1 MSLTLH
7 ILVVRFL
14 YRYHIPIGVIM
25 NRSFINKIYDKISL
39 NPPLVL
45 SLGFAILITIG
56 GVLLS
61 LPFFTNSGEAT
72 DLIDSMFVA
81 ASASCVTGLT
91 PVNTLEHWNTY
102 GHVLIIIL
110 IQIGGLG
117 VMSLASI
124 IPLIL
129 GKKIGM
135 KSRQILKEQLN
146 VESLEG
152 MIVLFKYV
160 LVFTFGTEILGAI
173 LLSIKFIPMYGA
185 GRGVWVAIFHSISA
199 FCNAGF
205 DILGDSLYPL
215 RSDLLVNL
223 TLSALVI
230 VGGLGFVVTNELF
243 RRRSFKNISTH
254 SKLVLMVSGILL
266 ALGTIM
272 FLLLEGG
279 DGVLQHEGVKG
290 SILESFF
297 QSVVARTAGFYSV
310 NLANI
315 KDSTALMLMGL
326 MFVGGSPGSTA
337 GGIKTTTLGVLFL
350 STHAVTR
357 GEREP
362 VVFGRHIGTE
372 IIRKALAI
380 FLVSITIIL
389 SVSFILTITESA
401 PLVDILYETV
411 SALATVGAS
420 KGMTPDLTDI
430 GKVLITVCMY
440 LGRLGPMTMAFA
452 FGMKDKKS
460 LIRYPESFISIG

>member
-1 MSLTLH
+1 
-7 ILVVRFL
+7 
-14 YRYHIPIGVIM
+14 M
-25 NRSFINKIYDKISL
+25 NKNFINRIYDKISL

-45 SLGFAILITIG
+45 SLGFAILISVG
-56 GVLLS
+56 GILLS
-61 LPFFTNSGEAT
+61 LPFFTNSGQAT
-72 DLIDSMFVA
+72 DLIDSFFVA

-102 GHVLIIIL
+102 GHVLLIIL

-160 LVFTFGTEILGAI
+160 LIFSFGTEILGAI
-173 LLSIKFIPMYGA
+173 LLSIRFVPLYGL
-185 GRGVWVAIFHSISA
+185 GQGLWISIFHSISA

-205 DILGDSLYPL
+205 DILGDSIYPL
-215 RSDLLVNL
+215 RDDVLVNS
-223 TLSALVI
+223 TLSFLII
-230 VGGLGFVVTNELF
+230 VGGLGFVVTSELF

-254 SKLVLMVSGILL
+254 SKLVLMITAILL
-266 ALGTIM
+266 TLGTVLFY
-272 FLLLEGG
+272 FLESRG
-279 DGVLQHEGVKG
+279 GVLQEESLKG

-310 NLANI
+310 DLSKI
-315 KDSTALMLMGL
+315 KDSTAIMLMGL

-337 GGIKTTTLGVLFL
+337 GGIKTTTLGVLVL
-350 STHAVTR
+350 STAAVIR
-357 GEREP
+357 GENEP
-362 VVFGRHIGTE
+362 VVFGRHIGTD

-380 FLVSITIIL
+380 FLVSFGIVL
-389 SVSFILTITESA
+389 SVSFILTITENA
-401 PLVDILYETV
+401 GLVDIMYETV

-420 KGMTPDLTDI
+420 KGLTADLSRV
-430 GKVLITVCMY
+430 GKILITICMY

-452 FGMKDKKS
+452 FGMKVKKS
-460 LIRYPESFISIG
+460 PIRYPESFISIG

>member
-1 MSLTLH
+1 
-7 ILVVRFL
+7 
-14 YRYHIPIGVIM
+14 M
-25 NRSFINKIYDKISL
+25 NKNFINKLYDKISL
-39 NPPLVL
+39 NPPMVL

-56 GVLLS
+56 GLLLS
-61 LPFFTNSGEAT
+61 LPFFTKSGQAT
-72 DLIDSMFVA
+72 PLVDSLFVA

-102 GHVLIIIL
+102 GHILIIIL

-160 LVFTFGTEILGAI
+160 LAFTFGTEILGAI
-173 LLSIKFIPMYGA
+173 LLSIKFIPLYGA
-185 GRGVWVAIFHSISA
+185 GTGIWYAIFHSISA

-205 DILGDSLYPL
+205 DILGDSIFPF
-215 RSDLLVNL
+215 RDDLLINL

-230 VGGLGFVVTNELF
+230 VGGLGFVVTSELF
-243 RRRSFKNISTH
+243 RRRSFKKLSTH
-254 SKLVLMVSGILL
+254 SKLVIMVTGILL
-266 ALGTIM
+266 IFGTVM
-272 FLLLEGG
+272 FLFLENE
-279 DGVLQHEGVKG
+279 DGVLQYESLKG

-310 NLANI
+310 DLSQI

-350 STHAVTR
+350 STHAVVR
-357 GEREP
+357 GESEP
-362 VVFGRHIGTE
+362 VVFGRHISTE
-372 IIRKALAI
+372 TVRKALAI
-380 FLVSITIIL
+380 FLVSIFIIL
-389 SVSFILTITESA
+389 SVSFMLTITESA

-420 KGMTPDLTDI
+420 KGMTPHLTDA
-430 GKVLITVCMY
+430 GKNLITLCMY
-440 LGRLGPMTMAFA
+440 LGRIGPMTMAFA
-452 FGMKDKKS
+452 FGMKAKKS

>member
-1 MSLTLH
+1 
-7 ILVVRFL
+7 
-14 YRYHIPIGVIM
+14 M
-25 NRSFINKIYDKISL
+25 NKNFINKLYDKISL
-39 NPPLVL
+39 NPPMVL

-56 GVLLS
+56 GLLLS
-61 LPFFTNSGEAT
+61 LPFFTKSGQAT
-72 DLIDSMFVA
+72 PLVDSLFVA

-102 GHVLIIIL
+102 GHILIIIL

-160 LVFTFGTEILGAI
+160 LAFTFGTEILGAI
-173 LLSIKFIPMYGA
+173 LLSIKFIPLYGA
-185 GRGVWVAIFHSISA
+185 GKGVWYAVFHSISA

-205 DILGDSLYPL
+205 DILGDSIFPF
-215 RSDLLVNL
+215 RDDLLINL
-223 TLSALVI
+223 TLSFLVI
-230 VGGLGFVVTNELF
+230 VGGLGFVVTSELF
-243 RRRSFKNISTH
+243 RRRSFKKLSTH
-254 SKLVLMVSGILL
+254 SKLVIMVTGILL
-266 ALGTIM
+266 IFGTVM
-272 FLLLEGG
+272 FLFLENE
-279 DGVLQHEGVKG
+279 DGVLQYESLKG

-310 NLANI
+310 DLSQI

-337 GGIKTTTLGVLFL
+337 GGIKTTTLGVLVL
-350 STHAVTR
+350 STHAVVR
-357 GEREP
+357 GESEP

-372 IIRKALAI
+372 TVRKALAI
-380 FLVSITIIL
+380 FLVSIVIIL
-389 SVSFILTITESA
+389 SVSFMLAITESA

-420 KGMTPDLTDI
+420 KGITPHLTDA
-430 GKVLITVCMY
+430 GKNLITLCMY
-440 LGRLGPMTMAFA
+440 LGRIGPMTMAFA
-452 FGMKDKKS
+452 FGMKAKKS

>member
-1 MSLTLH
+1 
-7 ILVVRFL
+7 
-14 YRYHIPIGVIM
+14 M
-25 NRSFINKIYDKISL
+25 NKSFINRIYDKISL

-45 SLGFAILITIG
+45 SLGFAILISLG
-56 GVLLS
+56 GILLS
-61 LPFFTNSGEAT
+61 LQFFTKSGQAT
-72 DLIDSMFVA
+72 DLIDSFFVA

-102 GHVLIIIL
+102 GHVLLIIL

-160 LVFTFGTEILGAI
+160 LIFTFGTEILGAI
-173 LLSIKFIPMYGA
+173 LLSIRFVPIYGM
-185 GRGVWVAIFHSISA
+185 GEGIWISIFHSISA

-205 DILGDSLYPL
+205 DILGDSIYPL
-215 RSDLLVNL
+215 RDDLLVNL
-223 TLSALVI
+223 TLSFLVI
-230 VGGLGFVVTNELF
+230 VGGLGFVVTSELF
-243 RRRSFKNISTH
+243 RRRSFKKISTH
-254 SKLVLMVSGILL
+254 SKLVLMMTAILL
-266 ALGTIM
+266 FLGTVVFY
-272 FLLLEGG
+272 FLERRG
-279 DGVLQHEGVKG
+279 GVLAEESLKG

-310 NLANI
+310 DLSKI

-337 GGIKTTTLGVLFL
+337 GGIKTTTLGVLIL
-350 STHAVTR
+350 STAAVIR
-357 GEREP
+357 GENEP
-362 VVFGRHIGTE
+362 VVFGRHIGTDV
-372 IIRKALAI
+372 IRKALAI
-380 FLVSITIIL
+380 FLVSFGIVL
-389 SVSFILTITESA
+389 SVSFILTITENA
-401 PLVDILYETV
+401 GLVDIMYETV

-420 KGMTPDLTDI
+420 KGLTADLSRV
-430 GKVLITVCMY
+430 GKILITICMY

-452 FGMKDKKS
+452 FGMKVKKS
-460 LIRYPESFISIG
+460 PIRYPESFISIG

>member
-1 MSLTLH
+1 M
-7 ILVVRFL
+7 VRFL
-14 YRYHIPIGVIM
+14 YRYYKAIGVIM
-25 NRSFINKIYDKISL
+25 NKSFINKIYDKITL

-45 SLGFAILITIG
+45 SLGFAILITFG

-61 LPFFTNSGEAT
+61 LPFFTKSGEAT

-91 PVNTLEHWNTY
+91 PVNTFEHWNTY
-102 GHVLIIIL
+102 GHVLLIIL

-129 GKKIGM
+129 GEKIGM

-160 LVFTFGTEILGAI
+160 LVFTFGIEILGAI
-173 LLSIKFIPMYGA
+173 LLSFRFIPLYGA
-185 GRGVWVAIFHSISA
+185 GTGIWYSIFHSISA

-205 DILGDSLYPL
+205 DILGDSIYPF
-215 RSDLLVNL
+215 RDDILVNL

-230 VGGLGFVVTNELF
+230 VGGLGFVVTSELF
-243 RRRSFKNISTH
+243 RRRSFEKISTH
-254 SKLVLMVSGILL
+254 SKLVLLISGALL
-266 ALGTIM
+266 VLGTVM
-272 FLLLEGG
+272 FLFLENG
-279 DGVLQHEGVKG
+279 DGVLQYESVKG

-310 NLANI
+310 DLSKI

-337 GGIKTTTLGVLFL
+337 GGIKTTTLGVLFI
-350 STHAVTR
+350 STHAVVR
-357 GEREP
+357 GESEP
-362 VVFGRHIGTE
+362 VVFGRHIG
-372 IIRKALAI
+372 IDVVRKALAI
-380 FLVSITIIL
+380 FLVSITIVL

-401 PLVDILYETV
+401 RLVDILYETV

-420 KGMTPDLTDI
+420 KGITADLSDV
-430 GKVLITVCMY
+430 GKILITFCMY

>member
-1 MSLTLH
+1 
-7 ILVVRFL
+7 
-14 YRYHIPIGVIM
+14 M
-25 NRSFINKIYDKISL
+25 NKNFINKLYDKISL
-39 NPPLVL
+39 NPPMVL

-56 GVLLS
+56 GLLLS
-61 LPFFTNSGEAT
+61 LPFFTKSGQAT
-72 DLIDSMFVA
+72 PLVDSLFVA

-102 GHVLIIIL
+102 GHILIIIL

-160 LVFTFGTEILGAI
+160 LAFTFGTEVLGAI
-173 LLSIKFIPMYGA
+173 LLSIKFVPLYGA
-185 GRGVWVAIFHSISA
+185 GKGVWYAVFHSISA

-205 DILGDSLYPL
+205 DILGDSIFPF
-215 RSDLLVNL
+215 RDDLLINL
-223 TLSALVI
+223 TLCALVI
-230 VGGLGFVVTNELF
+230 VGGLGFVVTSELF
-243 RRRSFKNISTH
+243 RRRSFKKLSTH
-254 SKLVLMVSGILL
+254 SKLVLMVTAILL
-266 ALGTIM
+266 VLGTVM
-272 FLLLEGG
+272 FLFLENE
-279 DGVLQHEGVKG
+279 DGVLQYETLKG

-310 NLANI
+310 DLSKI

-350 STHAVTR
+350 STHAVVR
-357 GEREP
+357 GESEP

-372 IIRKALAI
+372 TVRKALAI
-380 FLVSITIIL
+380 FLVSIVIIL
-389 SVSFILTITESA
+389 SVSFMLTITESA

-420 KGMTPDLTDI
+420 KGITPHLTDA
-430 GKVLITVCMY
+430 GKNLITLCMY
-440 LGRLGPMTMAFA
+440 LGRIGPMTMAFA
-452 FGMKDKKS
+452 FGMKAKKS

>member
-1 MSLTLH
+1 
-7 ILVVRFL
+7 
-14 YRYHIPIGVIM
+14 M
-25 NRSFINKIYDKISL
+25 NKSFINKIYDKITL

-45 SLGFAILITIG
+45 SLGFAILITFG

-61 LPFFTNSGEAT
+61 LPFFTKSGEAT

-91 PVNTLEHWNTY
+91 PVNTFEHWNTY
-102 GHVLIIIL
+102 GHVLLIIL

-160 LVFTFGTEILGAI
+160 LVFTFGIEILGAI
-173 LLSIKFIPMYGA
+173 LLSFRFIPLYGA
-185 GRGVWVAIFHSISA
+185 GTGIWYSIFHSISA

-205 DILGDSLYPL
+205 DILGDSIYPF
-215 RSDLLVNL
+215 RDDILVNL
-223 TLSALVI
+223 TLSSLVI
-230 VGGLGFVVTNELF
+230 VGGLGFVVTSELF
-243 RRRSFKNISTH
+243 RRRSFEKISTH
-254 SKLVLMVSGILL
+254 SKLVLLISGALL
-266 ALGTIM
+266 VLGTVM
-272 FLLLEGG
+272 FLFLENG
-279 DGVLQHEGVKG
+279 DGVLQYESVKG

-310 NLANI
+310 DLSKI

-337 GGIKTTTLGVLFL
+337 GGIKTTTLGVLFI
-350 STHAVTR
+350 STHAVVR
-357 GEREP
+357 GESEP
-362 VVFGRHIGTE
+362 VVFGRHIGMDVV
-372 IIRKALAI
+372 RKALAI

-401 PLVDILYETV
+401 RLVDILYETV

-420 KGMTPDLTDI
+420 KGITADLSDV
-430 GKVLITVCMY
+430 GKILITFCMY

>member
-1 MSLTLH
+1 
-7 ILVVRFL
+7 
-14 YRYHIPIGVIM
+14 M
-25 NRSFINKIYDKISL
+25 NKNFINKLYDKISL
-39 NPPLVL
+39 NPPMVL
-45 SLGFAILITIG
+45 SLGFAILIIAG
-56 GVLLS
+56 GLLLS
-61 LPFFTNSGEAT
+61 LPFFTKSGQAT
-72 DLIDSMFVA
+72 PLVDSLFVA

-102 GHVLIIIL
+102 GHILIIIL

-160 LVFTFGTEILGAI
+160 LAFTFGTEVLGAI
-173 LLSIKFIPMYGA
+173 LLSIKFVPLYGA
-185 GRGVWVAIFHSISA
+185 GKGVWYAVFHSISA

-205 DILGDSLYPL
+205 DILGDSIFPF
-215 RSDLLVNL
+215 RDDLLINL
-223 TLSALVI
+223 TLCALVI
-230 VGGLGFVVTNELF
+230 VGGLGFVVTSELF
-243 RRRSFKNISTH
+243 RRRSFKKLSTH
-254 SKLVLMVSGILL
+254 SKLVLMVTAILL
-266 ALGTIM
+266 VLGTVM
-272 FLLLEGG
+272 FLFLENE
-279 DGVLQHEGVKG
+279 DGVLQYETLKG

-310 NLANI
+310 DLSKI

-337 GGIKTTTLGVLFL
+337 GGIKTTTLGVLVL
-350 STHAVTR
+350 STHAVVR
-357 GEREP
+357 GESEP

-372 IIRKALAI
+372 TVRKALAI
-380 FLVSITIIL
+380 FLVSIVIIL
-389 SVSFILTITESA
+389 SVSFMLTITESA

-420 KGMTPDLTDI
+420 KGITPHLTDA
-430 GKVLITVCMY
+430 GKNLITLCMY
-440 LGRLGPMTMAFA
+440 LGRIGPMTMAFA
-452 FGMKDKKS
+452 FGMKAKKS

>member
-1 MSLTLH
+1 
-7 ILVVRFL
+7 
-14 YRYHIPIGVIM
+14 M
-25 NRSFINKIYDKISL
+25 NKNFINKIYDKISL

-45 SLGFAILITIG
+45 SLGFAILISIG
-56 GVLLS
+56 GILLS
-61 LPFFTNSGEAT
+61 LPFFTKSGQAT
-72 DLIDSMFVA
+72 DLIDAFFVA

-102 GHVLIIIL
+102 GHILIIIL

-160 LVFTFGTEILGAI
+160 LIFTFGTEILGAI
-173 LLSIKFIPMYGA
+173 LLSIRFVPLYGLLD
-185 GRGVWVAIFHSISA
+185 GVWISIFHSISA

-205 DILGDSLYPL
+205 DILGDSIYPFRDDAL
-215 RSDLLVNL
+215 INF
-223 TLSALVI
+223 TLSFLVV
-230 VGGLGFVVTNELF
+230 VGGLGFVVTSELF
-243 RRRSFKNISTH
+243 RRRSFKKISTH
-254 SKLVLMVSGILL
+254 SKLVLMMTAILL
-266 ALGTIM
+266 FLGTIV
-272 FLLLEGG
+272 FYILEKSG
-279 DGVLQHEGVKG
+279 GVLQGESLKG
-290 SILESFF
+290 SLLESFF

-310 NLANI
+310 DLSKI

-337 GGIKTTTLGVLFL
+337 GGIKTTTLGVLIL
-350 STHAVTR
+350 STAAVIR
-357 GEREP
+357 GENEP
-362 VVFGRHIGTE
+362 VVFGRHIGIE
-372 IIRKALAI
+372 VIRKALAI
-380 FLVSITIIL
+380 FLVSFGIIL
-389 SVSFILTITESA
+389 SVSFVLTITENA
-401 PLVDILYETV
+401 GLVDILYETV

-420 KGMTPDLTDI
+420 KGITAGLTRH
-430 GKVLITVCMY
+430 GKILITLCMY

-452 FGMKDKKS
+452 FGMKARKS
-460 LIRYPESFISIG
+460 LIRFPESFVSIG

>member
-1 MSLTLH
+1 
-7 ILVVRFL
+7 
-14 YRYHIPIGVIM
+14 M
-25 NRSFINKIYDKISL
+25 NKSFINKIYDKITL

-45 SLGFAILITIG
+45 SLGFAILITFG

-61 LPFFTNSGEAT
+61 LPFFTKSGEAT

-91 PVNTLEHWNTY
+91 PVNTFEHWNTY
-102 GHVLIIIL
+102 GHVLLIIL

-160 LVFTFGTEILGAI
+160 LVFTFGIEILGAI
-173 LLSIKFIPMYGA
+173 LLSFRFIPLYGA
-185 GRGVWVAIFHSISA
+185 GTGIWYSIFHSISA

-205 DILGDSLYPL
+205 DILGDSIYPF
-215 RSDLLVNL
+215 RDDILVNL
-223 TLSALVI
+223 TLSSLVI
-230 VGGLGFVVTNELF
+230 VGGLGFVVTSELF
-243 RRRSFKNISTH
+243 RRRSFEKISTH
-254 SKLVLMVSGILL
+254 SKLVLLISGALL
-266 ALGTIM
+266 VLGTVM
-272 FLLLEGG
+272 FLFLENG
-279 DGVLQHEGVKG
+279 DGVLQYESIKG

-310 NLANI
+310 DLSKI

-337 GGIKTTTLGVLFL
+337 GGIKTTTLGVLFI
-350 STHAVTR
+350 STHAVVR
-357 GEREP
+357 GESEP
-362 VVFGRHIGTE
+362 VVFGRHIG
-372 IIRKALAI
+372 IDVVRKALAI
-380 FLVSITIIL
+380 FLVSITIVL

-401 PLVDILYETV
+401 RLVDILYETV

-420 KGMTPDLTDI
+420 KGITADLSDV
-430 GKVLITVCMY
+430 GKILITFCMY

>member
-1 MSLTLH
+1 
-7 ILVVRFL
+7 
-14 YRYHIPIGVIM
+14 M
-25 NRSFINKIYDKISL
+25 NKNFINRIYDKISL

-45 SLGFAILITIG
+45 SLGFAILISIG
-56 GVLLS
+56 GILLS
-61 LPFFTNSGEAT
+61 LPFFTKSGQAT
-72 DLIDSMFVA
+72 DLIDSFFVA

-102 GHVLIIIL
+102 GHVLLIIL

-160 LVFTFGTEILGAI
+160 LIFTFGTEILGAI
-173 LLSIKFIPMYGA
+173 LLSIRFVPIYGM
-185 GRGVWVAIFHSISA
+185 GEGIWISIFHSISA

-205 DILGDSLYPL
+205 DILGDSIYPL
-215 RSDLLVNL
+215 RDDLLVNL
-223 TLSALVI
+223 TLSFLVI
-230 VGGLGFVVTNELF
+230 VGGLGFVVTSELF
-243 RRRSFKNISTH
+243 RRRSFKKISTH
-254 SKLVLMVSGILL
+254 SKLVLMMTAILL
-266 ALGTIM
+266 FLGTVVFY
-272 FLLLEGG
+272 FLERRG
-279 DGVLQHEGVKG
+279 GVLAEESLKG

-310 NLANI
+310 DLSKI

-337 GGIKTTTLGVLFL
+337 GGIKTTTLGVLIL
-350 STHAVTR
+350 STAAVIR
-357 GEREP
+357 GENEP
-362 VVFGRHIGTE
+362 VVFGRHIGTDV
-372 IIRKALAI
+372 IRKALAI
-380 FLVSITIIL
+380 FLVSFGIVL
-389 SVSFILTITESA
+389 SVSFILTITENA
-401 PLVDILYETV
+401 GLVDIMYETV

-420 KGMTPDLTDI
+420 KGLTADLSRV
-430 GKVLITVCMY
+430 GKILITICMY

-452 FGMKDKKS
+452 FGMKVKKS
-460 LIRYPESFISIG
+460 PIRYPESFISIG

>member
-1 MSLTLH
+1 M
-7 ILVVRFL
+7 VRFL
-14 YRYHIPIGVIM
+14 YGYHKAIGVIM
-25 NRSFINKIYDKISL
+25 NKSFINKIYDKITL

-45 SLGFAILITIG
+45 SLGFAILITFG

-61 LPFFTNSGEAT
+61 LPFFTKSGEAT

-91 PVNTLEHWNTY
+91 PVNTFEHWNTY
-102 GHVLIIIL
+102 GHVLLIIL

-160 LVFTFGTEILGAI
+160 LVFTFGIEILGAI
-173 LLSIKFIPMYGA
+173 LLSFRFIPLYGA
-185 GRGVWVAIFHSISA
+185 GTGIWYSIFHSISA

-205 DILGDSLYPL
+205 DILGDSMYPF
-215 RSDLLVNL
+215 RDDILVNL
-223 TLSALVI
+223 TLSFLVI
-230 VGGLGFVVTNELF
+230 IGGLGFVVTSELF
-243 RRRSFKNISTH
+243 RRRSFQKISTH
-254 SKLVLMVSGILL
+254 SKLVLLISGALL
-266 ALGTIM
+266 VLGTLM
-272 FLLLEGG
+272 FLFLENG
-279 DGVLQHEGVKG
+279 DGVLQYESVKG

-310 NLANI
+310 DLSKI

-337 GGIKTTTLGVLFL
+337 GGIKTTTLGVLFI
-350 STHAVTR
+350 STHAVVR

-362 VVFGRHIGTE
+362 VVFGRHIGMDVV
-372 IIRKALAI
+372 RKALAI

-401 PLVDILYETV
+401 RLVDILYETV

-420 KGMTPDLTDI
+420 KGMTADLSDV
-430 GKVLITVCMY
+430 GKILITFCMY

>member
-1 MSLTLH
+1 
-7 ILVVRFL
+7 
-14 YRYHIPIGVIM
+14 M
-25 NRSFINKIYDKISL
+25 NKNFINKLYDKISL
-39 NPPLVL
+39 NPPMVL
-45 SLGFAILITIG
+45 SLGFAILIIAG
-56 GVLLS
+56 GLLLS
-61 LPFFTNSGEAT
+61 LPFFTKSGQAT
-72 DLIDSMFVA
+72 PLVDSLFVA

-102 GHVLIIIL
+102 GHILIIIL

-160 LVFTFGTEILGAI
+160 LAFTFGTEVLGAI
-173 LLSIKFIPMYGA
+173 LLSIKFVPLYGA
-185 GRGVWVAIFHSISA
+185 GKGVWYAVFHSISA

-205 DILGDSLYPL
+205 DILGDSIFPF
-215 RSDLLVNL
+215 RDDLLINL
-223 TLSALVI
+223 TLCALVI
-230 VGGLGFVVTNELF
+230 VGGLGFVVTSELF
-243 RRRSFKNISTH
+243 RRRSFKKLSTH
-254 SKLVLMVSGILL
+254 SKLVLMVTAILL
-266 ALGTIM
+266 VLGTVM
-272 FLLLEGG
+272 FLFLENE
-279 DGVLQHEGVKG
+279 DGVLQYETLKG

-310 NLANI
+310 DLSKI

-337 GGIKTTTLGVLFL
+337 GGIKTTTLGVLVL
-350 STHAVTR
+350 STHAVVR
-357 GEREP
+357 GESEP

-372 IIRKALAI
+372 TVRKALAI
-380 FLVSITIIL
+380 FLVSIVIIL
-389 SVSFILTITESA
+389 SVSFMLAITESA

-420 KGMTPDLTDI
+420 KGITPHLTDA
-430 GKVLITVCMY
+430 GKNLITLCMY
-440 LGRLGPMTMAFA
+440 LGRIGPMTMAFA
-452 FGMKDKKS
+452 FGMNAKKS

>member
-1 MSLTLH
+1 
-7 ILVVRFL
+7 
-14 YRYHIPIGVIM
+14 M
-25 NRSFINKIYDKISL
+25 NKSFINKIYDKITL

-45 SLGFAILITIG
+45 SLGFAILITFG
-56 GVLLS
+56 GILLS
-61 LPFFTNSGEAT
+61 LPFFTKSGEAT

-91 PVNTLEHWNTY
+91 PVNTFEHWNTY
-102 GHVLIIIL
+102 GHVLLIIL

-160 LVFTFGTEILGAI
+160 LVFTFGIEILGAI
-173 LLSIKFIPMYGA
+173 LLSFRFIPLYGA
-185 GRGVWVAIFHSISA
+185 GTGIWYSIFHSISA

-205 DILGDSLYPL
+205 DILGDSMYPF
-215 RSDLLVNL
+215 RDDILVNL
-223 TLSALVI
+223 TLSFLVI
-230 VGGLGFVVTNELF
+230 IGGLGFVVTSELF
-243 RRRSFKNISTH
+243 RRRSFEKISTH
-254 SKLVLMVSGILL
+254 SKLVLLISGALL
-266 ALGTIM
+266 VLGTVM
-272 FLLLEGG
+272 FLFLENG
-279 DGVLQHEGVKG
+279 DGVLQYESVKG

-310 NLANI
+310 DLSKI

-337 GGIKTTTLGVLFL
+337 GGIKTTTLGVLFI
-350 STHAVTR
+350 STHAVVR

-362 VVFGRHIGTE
+362 VVFGRHIGMDVV
-372 IIRKALAI
+372 RKALAI

-401 PLVDILYETV
+401 RLVDILYETV

-420 KGMTPDLTDI
+420 KGMTADLSDV
-430 GKVLITVCMY
+430 GKILITFCMY

>member
-1 MSLTLH
+1 
-7 ILVVRFL
+7 
-14 YRYHIPIGVIM
+14 M
-25 NRSFINKIYDKISL
+25 NKSFINKLYDKISL
-39 NPPLVL
+39 NPPMVL
-45 SLGFAILITIG
+45 SLGFAILITVG
-56 GVLLS
+56 GLLLS
-61 LPFFTNSGEAT
+61 LPFFTKSGQAT
-72 DLIDSMFVA
+72 PLVDSLFVA

-102 GHVLIIIL
+102 GHIIIIIL

-160 LVFTFGTEILGAI
+160 LAFTFATEILGAI
-173 LLSIKFIPMYGA
+173 LLSIKFVPLYGA
-185 GRGVWVAIFHSISA
+185 GKGVWYAVFHSISA

-205 DILGDSLYPL
+205 DILGDSIYPF
-215 RSDLLVNL
+215 REDLLINL
-223 TLSALVI
+223 TLCALVI
-230 VGGLGFVVTNELF
+230 VGGLGFVVTSELF
-243 RRRSFKNISTH
+243 RRRSFKKLSTH
-254 SKLVLMVSGILL
+254 SKLVLMVTAILL
-266 ALGTIM
+266 IIGTLM
-272 FLLLEGG
+272 FLFLENE
-279 DGVLQHEGVKG
+279 DGVLQYESLKG

-310 NLANI
+310 DLSKI

-350 STHAVTR
+350 STHAVVR
-357 GEREP
+357 GESEP
-362 VVFGRHIGTE
+362 VVFGRHISTE
-372 IIRKALAI
+372 TVRKALAI
-380 FLVSITIIL
+380 FLVSIVIIL
-389 SVSFILTITESA
+389 SVSFMLAITESA

-420 KGMTPDLTDI
+420 KGITPHLTDA
-430 GKVLITVCMY
+430 GKNLITLCMY
-440 LGRLGPMTMAFA
+440 LGRIGPMTMAFA
-452 FGMKDKKS
+452 FGMKAKKS

>member
-1 MSLTLH
+1 
-7 ILVVRFL
+7 
-14 YRYHIPIGVIM
+14 M
-25 NRSFINKIYDKISL
+25 NRNFINKLYDKISL
-39 NPPLVL
+39 NPPMVL
-45 SLGFAILITIG
+45 SLGFAILITTG
-56 GVLLS
+56 GLLLS
-61 LPFFTNSGEAT
+61 LPFFTKSGQAT
-72 DLIDSMFVA
+72 PLVDSLFVA

-102 GHVLIIIL
+102 GHILIIIL

-160 LVFTFGTEILGAI
+160 LAFTFGTEVLGAI
-173 LLSIKFIPMYGA
+173 LLSIKFVPLYGA
-185 GRGVWVAIFHSISA
+185 GKGVWYAVFHSISA

-205 DILGDSLYPL
+205 DILGDSIFPF
-215 RSDLLVNL
+215 RDDLLINL
-223 TLSALVI
+223 TLCALVI
-230 VGGLGFVVTNELF
+230 VGGLGFVVTSELF
-243 RRRSFKNISTH
+243 RRRSFKKLSTH
-254 SKLVLMVSGILL
+254 SKLVLMVTAILL
-266 ALGTIM
+266 VLGTVM
-272 FLLLEGG
+272 FLFLENE
-279 DGVLQHEGVKG
+279 DGVLQYETLKG

-310 NLANI
+310 DLSKI

-337 GGIKTTTLGVLFL
+337 GGIKTTTLGVLVL
-350 STHAVTR
+350 STHAVVR
-357 GEREP
+357 GESEP

-372 IIRKALAI
+372 TVRKALAI
-380 FLVSITIIL
+380 FLVSIVIIL
-389 SVSFILTITESA
+389 SVSFMLTITESA

-420 KGMTPDLTDI
+420 KGITPHLTDA
-430 GKVLITVCMY
+430 GKNLITLCMY
-440 LGRLGPMTMAFA
+440 LGRIGPMTMAFA
-452 FGMKDKKS
+452 FGMKAKKS

>member
-1 MSLTLH
+1 
-7 ILVVRFL
+7 
-14 YRYHIPIGVIM
+14 M
-25 NRSFINKIYDKISL
+25 NKSFINKIYDKITL

-45 SLGFAILITIG
+45 SLGFAILITFG

-61 LPFFTNSGEAT
+61 LPFFTKSGEAT

-91 PVNTLEHWNTY
+91 PVNTFEHWNTY
-102 GHVLIIIL
+102 GHVLLIIL

-160 LVFTFGTEILGAI
+160 LVFTFGIEILGAI
-173 LLSIKFIPMYGA
+173 LLSFRFIPLYGA
-185 GRGVWVAIFHSISA
+185 GTGIWYSIFHSISA

-205 DILGDSLYPL
+205 DILGDSMYPF
-215 RSDLLVNL
+215 RDDILVNL
-223 TLSALVI
+223 TISFLVI
-230 VGGLGFVVTNELF
+230 IGGLGFVVTSELF
-243 RRRSFKNISTH
+243 RRRSFQKISTH
-254 SKLVLMVSGILL
+254 SKLVLLISGALL
-266 ALGTIM
+266 VLGTVM
-272 FLLLEGG
+272 FLFLENG
-279 DGVLQHEGVKG
+279 DGVLQYESVKG

-310 NLANI
+310 DLSKI

-337 GGIKTTTLGVLFL
+337 GGIKTTTLGVLFI
-350 STHAVTR
+350 STHAVVR
-357 GEREP
+357 GESEP
-362 VVFGRHIGTE
+362 VVFGRHIGMDVV
-372 IIRKALAI
+372 RKALAI

-401 PLVDILYETV
+401 RLVDILYETV

-420 KGMTPDLTDI
+420 KGITADLSDV
-430 GKVLITVCMY
+430 GKILITFCMY

>member
-1 MSLTLH
+1 
-7 ILVVRFL
+7 
-14 YRYHIPIGVIM
+14 M
-25 NRSFINKIYDKISL
+25 NKSFINKIYDKITL

-45 SLGFAILITIG
+45 SLGFAILITFG

-61 LPFFTNSGEAT
+61 LPFFTKSGEAT
-72 DLIDSMFVA
+72 NLIDSMFVA

-91 PVNTLEHWNTY
+91 PVNTFEHWNTY
-102 GHVLIIIL
+102 GHVLLIIL

-160 LVFTFGTEILGAI
+160 LVFTFGIEILGAI
-173 LLSIKFIPMYGA
+173 LLSFRFIPLYGA
-185 GRGVWVAIFHSISA
+185 GTGIWYSIFHSISA

-205 DILGDSLYPL
+205 DILGDSMYPF
-215 RSDLLVNL
+215 RDDILVNL
-223 TLSALVI
+223 TLSFLVI
-230 VGGLGFVVTNELF
+230 VGGLGFVVTSELF
-243 RRRSFKNISTH
+243 RRRSFEKISTH
-254 SKLVLMVSGILL
+254 SKLVLLISGVLL
-266 ALGTIM
+266 VLGTVM
-272 FLLLEGG
+272 FLFLENG
-279 DGVLQHEGVKG
+279 DGVLQYESVKG

-310 NLANI
+310 DLSKI

-337 GGIKTTTLGVLFL
+337 GGIKTTTLGVLFI
-350 STHAVTR
+350 STHAVVR

-362 VVFGRHIGTE
+362 VVFGRHIGMDVV
-372 IIRKALAI
+372 RKALAI

-401 PLVDILYETV
+401 RLVDILYETV

-420 KGMTPDLTDI
+420 KGITADLSDV
-430 GKVLITVCMY
+430 GKILITFCMY

>member
-1 MSLTLH
+1 
-7 ILVVRFL
+7 
-14 YRYHIPIGVIM
+14 M
-25 NRSFINKIYDKISL
+25 NKSFINKIYDKITL

-45 SLGFAILITIG
+45 SLGFAILITFG

-61 LPFFTNSGEAT
+61 LPFFTKSGEAT

-91 PVNTLEHWNTY
+91 PVNTFEHWNTY
-102 GHVLIIIL
+102 GHVLLIIL

-160 LVFTFGTEILGAI
+160 LVFTFGIEILGAI
-173 LLSIKFIPMYGA
+173 LLSFRFIPLYGA
-185 GRGVWVAIFHSISA
+185 GTGIWYSIFHSISA

-205 DILGDSLYPL
+205 DILGDSMYPF
-215 RSDLLVNL
+215 RDDILVNL

-230 VGGLGFVVTNELF
+230 VGGLGFVVTSELF
-243 RRRSFKNISTH
+243 RRRSFEKISTH
-254 SKLVLMVSGILL
+254 SKLVLLISGALL
-266 ALGTIM
+266 VLGTVM
-272 FLLLEGG
+272 FLFLENG
-279 DGVLQHEGVKG
+279 DGVLQYESVKG

-310 NLANI
+310 DLSKI

-337 GGIKTTTLGVLFL
+337 GGIKTTTLGVLFI
-350 STHAVTR
+350 STHAVVR
-357 GEREP
+357 GESEP
-362 VVFGRHIGTE
+362 VVFGRHIG
-372 IIRKALAI
+372 IDVVRKALAI
-380 FLVSITIIL
+380 FLVSITIVL

-401 PLVDILYETV
+401 RLVDILYETV

-420 KGMTPDLTDI
+420 KGITADLSDV
-430 GKVLITVCMY
+430 GKILITFCMY

>member
-1 MSLTLH
+1 M
-7 ILVVRFL
+7 VRFL
-14 YRYHIPIGVIM
+14 YRYYKAIGVIM
-25 NRSFINKIYDKISL
+25 NKSFINKIYDKITL

-45 SLGFAILITIG
+45 SLGFAILITFG

-61 LPFFTNSGEAT
+61 LPFFTKSGEAT

-91 PVNTLEHWNTY
+91 PVNTFEHWNTY
-102 GHVLIIIL
+102 GHVLLIIL

-160 LVFTFGTEILGAI
+160 LVFTFGIEILGAI
-173 LLSIKFIPMYGA
+173 LLSFRFIPLYGA
-185 GRGVWVAIFHSISA
+185 GTGIWYSIFHSISA

-205 DILGDSLYPL
+205 DILGDSIYPF
-215 RSDLLVNL
+215 RDDILVNL

-230 VGGLGFVVTNELF
+230 VGGLGFVVTSELF
-243 RRRSFKNISTH
+243 RRRSFEKISTH
-254 SKLVLMVSGILL
+254 SKLVLLISGALL
-266 ALGTIM
+266 VLGTVM
-272 FLLLEGG
+272 FLFLENG
-279 DGVLQHEGVKG
+279 DGVLQYESVKG

-310 NLANI
+310 DLSKI

-337 GGIKTTTLGVLFL
+337 GGIKTTTLGVLFI
-350 STHAVTR
+350 STHAVVR
-357 GEREP
+357 GESEP
-362 VVFGRHIGTE
+362 VVFGRHIG
-372 IIRKALAI
+372 IDVVRKALAI
-380 FLVSITIIL
+380 FLVSITIVL

-401 PLVDILYETV
+401 RLVDILYETV

-420 KGMTPDLTDI
+420 KGITADLSDV
-430 GKVLITVCMY
+430 GKILITFCMY

>member
-1 MSLTLH
+1 M
-7 ILVVRFL
+7 VRFL
-14 YRYHIPIGVIM
+14 YRYYKAIGVIM
-25 NRSFINKIYDKISL
+25 NKSFINKIYDKITL

-45 SLGFAILITIG
+45 SLGFAILITFG

-61 LPFFTNSGEAT
+61 LPFFTKSGEAT
-72 DLIDSMFVA
+72 ELVDSMFVA

-91 PVNTLEHWNTY
+91 PVNTFEHWNTY
-102 GHVLIIIL
+102 GHVLLIIL

-160 LVFTFGTEILGAI
+160 LVFTFGIEILGAI
-173 LLSIKFIPMYGA
+173 LLSFRFIPLYGA
-185 GRGVWVAIFHSISA
+185 GTGIWYSIFHSISA

-205 DILGDSLYPL
+205 DILGDSMYPF
-215 RSDLLVNL
+215 RDDILVNL

-230 VGGLGFVVTNELF
+230 VGGLGFVVTSELF
-243 RRRSFKNISTH
+243 RRRSFEKISTH
-254 SKLVLMVSGILL
+254 SKLVLLISGVLL
-266 ALGTIM
+266 VLGTVM
-272 FLLLEGG
+272 FLFLENG
-279 DGVLQHEGVKG
+279 DGVLQYESVKG

-310 NLANI
+310 DLSKI

-337 GGIKTTTLGVLFL
+337 GGIKTTTLGVLFI
-350 STHAVTR
+350 STHAVVR
-357 GEREP
+357 GESEP
-362 VVFGRHIGTE
+362 VVFGRHIG
-372 IIRKALAI
+372 IDVVRKALAI
-380 FLVSITIIL
+380 FLVSITIVL

-401 PLVDILYETV
+401 RLVDILYETV

-420 KGMTPDLTDI
+420 KGITADLSDV
-430 GKVLITVCMY
+430 GKILITFCMY

>member
-1 MSLTLH
+1 
-7 ILVVRFL
+7 
-14 YRYHIPIGVIM
+14 M
-25 NRSFINKIYDKISL
+25 NKSFINKIYDKITL

-45 SLGFAILITIG
+45 SLGFAILITFG
-56 GVLLS
+56 GILLS
-61 LPFFTNSGEAT
+61 LPFFTKSGEAT

-91 PVNTLEHWNTY
+91 PVNTFEHWNTY
-102 GHVLIIIL
+102 GHVLLIIL

-160 LVFTFGTEILGAI
+160 LVFTFGIEILGAI
-173 LLSIKFIPMYGA
+173 LLSFRFIPLYGA
-185 GRGVWVAIFHSISA
+185 GTGIWYSIFHSISA

-205 DILGDSLYPL
+205 DILGDSMYPF
-215 RSDLLVNL
+215 RDDILVNL
-223 TLSALVI
+223 TLSFLVI
-230 VGGLGFVVTNELF
+230 IGGLGFVVTSELF
-243 RRRSFKNISTH
+243 RRRSFQKISTH
-254 SKLVLMVSGILL
+254 SKLVLLISGALL
-266 ALGTIM
+266 VLGTVM
-272 FLLLEGG
+272 FLFLENG
-279 DGVLQHEGVKG
+279 DGVLQYESVKG

-310 NLANI
+310 DLSKI

-337 GGIKTTTLGVLFL
+337 GGIKTTTLGVLFI
-350 STHAVTR
+350 STHAVVR

-362 VVFGRHIGTE
+362 VVFGRHIGMDVV
-372 IIRKALAI
+372 RKALAI

-401 PLVDILYETV
+401 RLVDILYETV

-420 KGMTPDLTDI
+420 KGMTADLSDV
-430 GKVLITVCMY
+430 GKILITFCMY

>member
-1 MSLTLH
+1 
-7 ILVVRFL
+7 
-14 YRYHIPIGVIM
+14 M
-25 NRSFINKIYDKISL
+25 NRSFIERIYDKISL

-45 SLGFAILITIG
+45 SLGFAILICIG

-61 LPFFTNSGEAT
+61 LPIFTKSGLAT
-72 DLIDSMFVA
+72 DPIDAFFVA

-91 PVNTLEHWNTY
+91 PVNTLDHWNTY
-102 GHVLIIIL
+102 GHVLLIIL

-146 VESLEG
+146 VESLDG

-160 LVFTFGTEILGAI
+160 LIFTFGTELLGAI
-173 LLSIKFIPMYGA
+173 ILSFRFVPLYGP
-185 GRGVWVAIFHSISA
+185 GEGIWYAIFHSISA

-205 DILGDSLYPL
+205 DILGDSIYPL
-215 RSDLLVNL
+215 RDDVLVNL
-223 TLSALVI
+223 TLTFLVI
-230 VGGLGFVVTNELF
+230 VGGLGFVVTSELF
-243 RRRSFKNISTH
+243 RRRSFKKISTH
-254 SKLVLMVSGILL
+254 SKLVLVMSAILL
-266 ALGTIM
+266 ALGSLVFF
-272 FLLLEGG
+272 FLESRG
-279 DGVLQHEGVKG
+279 GVLAEESLKG
-290 SILESFF
+290 SVLESFF

-310 NLANI
+310 DLSKI

-337 GGIKTTTLGVLFL
+337 GGIKTTTLGVLIL
-350 STHAVTR
+350 STIAVIR

-362 VVFGRHIGTE
+362 VVFGRHIGAE
-372 IIRKALAI
+372 VIRKALAI
-380 FLVSITIIL
+380 FLVSFGLIL
-389 SVSFILTITESA
+389 SVSFILTITENSG
-401 PLVDILYETV
+401 LVDILYETV
-411 SALATVGAS
+411 SALATVGATR
-420 KGMTPDLTDI
+420 GLTSELSSI
-430 GKVLITVCMY
+430 GKILITICMY

-452 FGMKDKKS
+452 FGMKDKKN

>member
-1 MSLTLH
+1 
-7 ILVVRFL
+7 
-14 YRYHIPIGVIM
+14 M
-25 NRSFINKIYDKISL
+25 NKNFINKLYDKISL
-39 NPPLVL
+39 NPPMVL
-45 SLGFAILITIG
+45 SLGFAILIIAG
-56 GVLLS
+56 GLLLS
-61 LPFFTNSGEAT
+61 LSFFTKSGQAT
-72 DLIDSMFVA
+72 PLVDSLFVA

-102 GHVLIIIL
+102 GHILIIIL

-160 LVFTFGTEILGAI
+160 LAFTFGTEVLGAI
-173 LLSIKFIPMYGA
+173 LLSIKFVPLYGA
-185 GRGVWVAIFHSISA
+185 GKGVWYAVFHSISA

-205 DILGDSLYPL
+205 DILGDSIFPF
-215 RSDLLVNL
+215 RDDLLINL
-223 TLSALVI
+223 TLCALVI
-230 VGGLGFVVTNELF
+230 VGGLGFVVTSELF
-243 RRRSFKNISTH
+243 RRRSFKKLSTH
-254 SKLVLMVSGILL
+254 SKLVLMVTAILL
-266 ALGTIM
+266 VLGTVM
-272 FLLLEGG
+272 FLFLENE
-279 DGVLQHEGVKG
+279 DGVLQYETLKG

-310 NLANI
+310 DLSKI

-337 GGIKTTTLGVLFL
+337 GGIKTTTLGVLVL
-350 STHAVTR
+350 STHAVVR
-357 GEREP
+357 GESEP

-372 IIRKALAI
+372 TVRKALAI
-380 FLVSITIIL
+380 FLVSIVIIL
-389 SVSFILTITESA
+389 SVSFMLAITESA

-420 KGMTPDLTDI
+420 KGITPHLTDA
-430 GKVLITVCMY
+430 GKNLITLCMY
-440 LGRLGPMTMAFA
+440 LGRIGPMTMAFA
-452 FGMKDKKS
+452 FGMKAKKS

>member
-1 MSLTLH
+1 
-7 ILVVRFL
+7 
-14 YRYHIPIGVIM
+14 M
-25 NRSFINKIYDKISL
+25 NKSFINKIYDKITL

-45 SLGFAILITIG
+45 SLGFAILITFG

-61 LPFFTNSGEAT
+61 LPFFTKSGEAT

-91 PVNTLEHWNTY
+91 PVNTFEHWNTY
-102 GHVLIIIL
+102 GHVLLIIL

-160 LVFTFGTEILGAI
+160 LVFTFGIEILGAI
-173 LLSIKFIPMYGA
+173 LLSFRFIPLYGA
-185 GRGVWVAIFHSISA
+185 GTGIWYSIFHSISA

-205 DILGDSLYPL
+205 DILGDSIYPF
-215 RSDLLVNL
+215 RDDILVNL

-230 VGGLGFVVTNELF
+230 VGGLGFVVTSELF
-243 RRRSFKNISTH
+243 RRRSFEKISTH
-254 SKLVLMVSGILL
+254 SKLVLLISGALL
-266 ALGTIM
+266 VLGTVM
-272 FLLLEGG
+272 FLFLENG
-279 DGVLQHEGVKG
+279 DGVLQYESIKG

-310 NLANI
+310 DLSKI

-337 GGIKTTTLGVLFL
+337 GGIKTTTLGVLFI
-350 STHAVTR
+350 STHAVVR
-357 GEREP
+357 GESEP
-362 VVFGRHIGTE
+362 VVFGRHIGMDVV
-372 IIRKALAI
+372 RKSLAI
-380 FLVSITIIL
+380 FLVSITIVL

-401 PLVDILYETV
+401 RLVDILYETV

-420 KGMTPDLTDI
+420 KGITADLSDV
-430 GKVLITVCMY
+430 GKILITFCMY